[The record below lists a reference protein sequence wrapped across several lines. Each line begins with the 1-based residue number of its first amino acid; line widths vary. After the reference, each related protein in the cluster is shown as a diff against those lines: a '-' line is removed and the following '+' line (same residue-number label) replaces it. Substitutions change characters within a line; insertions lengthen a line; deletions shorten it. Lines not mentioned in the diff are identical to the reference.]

1 MLGVK
6 FEWNANAV
14 ADVRKLI
21 LTPFKIHGKT
31 EELSEGQSESRSVT
45 SDSL

>member
-21 LTPFKIHGKT
+21 LTPFKNIWKDRGT
-31 EELSEGQSESRSVT
+31 
-45 SDSL
+45 